1 MLKYMTPNA
10 ILIKGLLLP
19 RTLALE
25 YLLWDLI
32 HFSIYEENFQTDFVE
47 TDKLILRKFK
57 GPRILKTILEK
68 KIFGRLLFVNF

>member
-1 MLKYMTPNA
+1 MLKSMTPNA
-10 ILIKGLLLP
+10 MLIQGLLLP
-19 RTLALE
+19 RALALE

-32 HFSIYEENFQTDFVE
+32 HFSIYEENFKTDFVE

-68 KIFGRLLFVNF
+68 KTVRRLLLVNF